1 MMVLMGRGDMGKA
14 EGTVLRYIIFD
25 DALDLHTKALAA
37 DINSSKASSV
47 DSSIIVMIQL
57 MKTRKF
63 FRLELSYDKI
73 VVLYCD
79 LIE

>member
-14 EGTVLRYIIFD
+14 ELTVLRYIIFD
-25 DALDLHTKALAA
+25 DALDLYTKALAA
-37 DINSSKASSV
+37 DINSSKASSA